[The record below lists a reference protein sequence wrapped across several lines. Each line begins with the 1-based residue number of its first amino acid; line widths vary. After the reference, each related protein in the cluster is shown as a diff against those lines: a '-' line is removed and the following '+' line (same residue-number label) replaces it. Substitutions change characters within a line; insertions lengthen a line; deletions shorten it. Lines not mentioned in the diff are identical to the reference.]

1 MINKLK
7 KFGAVLVLA
16 LFLLSI
22 LPVALAEKDSNEGN
36 KKGQVIGS
44 AVNDNDQESNVDKLV
59 SVAQKA
65 EKGLQAAKQQIRDA
79 QEDYPKLKENFQ
91 EVKRVQKE
99 QREQVAKLDKDAKK
113 CDSQTEEC
121 KKVKSE
127 LKLGVKNHLQKT
139 SDVVNRALDKLANR
153 IENME
158 GLSTEEK
165 DSALLLITNLRVE
178 LAPIQ
183 EKVAAF
189 TEETTKE
196 EIRAAIKEMQDVADK
211 ARKLQR
217 QLVGLMI
224 NAKLHQLI
232 VKHEEFR
239 NGMQSRIDTLKEAG
253 ADVQELESLLKRF
266 DEQIAALKNDYAVAQ
281 NRWLEV
287 NTTEDFDEFVRNL
300 HKAQHFVRNDLTDTK
315 QTLREFIQKY
325 KEIKQTLEAAA
336 GNATAEDEEIG
347 EAAEEEQE
355 EVEGNVTDEDA
366 ADEAAE
372 TPVETGEDQ
381 EQDEAEEEN
390 EADETEG
397 NETGTNETVSA

>member
-22 LPVALAEKDSNEGN
+22 LPVALADKDSNFGN
-36 KKGQVIGS
+36 RKSLITGL
-44 AVNDNDQESNVDKLV
+44 AVKDNDQESKVDKLIG
-59 SVAQKA
+59 VAEKA

-91 EVKRVQKE
+91 EAKKVQKE
-99 QREQVAKLDKDAKK
+99 QREKVTKLDKDAKK
-113 CDSQTEEC
+113 CDPQTEEC

-127 LKLGVKNHLQKT
+127 LKMGVKNHLQKT
-139 SDVVNRALDKLANR
+139 SDVVNRALGKLANR

-158 GLSTEEK
+158 ELSTEEK
-165 DSALLLITNLRVE
+165 DSALLLITNLRAE

-183 EKVAAF
+183 ERVAAF

-253 ADVQELESLLKRF
+253 ADVQELEVLLKRF
-266 DEQIAALKNDYAVAQ
+266 DEQIVALKNDYAIAQ
-281 NRWLEV
+281 NRWLEI
-287 NTTEDFDEFVRNL
+287 NTTEDFDTFIRNL
-300 HKAQHFVRNDLTDTK
+300 HNAQHFVRNDLTETK
-315 QTLREFIQKY
+315 KSLREFIQRY
-325 KEIKQTLEAAA
+325 KEIKQTLEAA
-336 GNATAEDEEIG
+336 
-347 EAAEEEQE
+347 
-355 EVEGNVTDEDA
+355 EGNVT
-366 ADEAAE
+366 AE
-372 TPVETGEDQ
+372 NEE
-381 EQDEAEEEN
+381 EAEEEN
-390 EADETEG
+390 EANETEG
-397 NETGTNETVSA
+397 NETVSA